1 MAGIIKSVFK
11 SNEILNCLT
20 NIMILILTYFISL
33 HQLFQK
39 SQVI

>member
-1 MAGIIKSVFK
+1 MGGIIKSVFK

-20 NIMILILTYFISL
+20 NMILILTYFISL

>member
-1 MAGIIKSVFK
+1 MGGIIKSVFK
-11 SNEILNCLT
+11 SNEVLNCLT
-20 NIMILILTYFISL
+20 KKYDFNSYFISL